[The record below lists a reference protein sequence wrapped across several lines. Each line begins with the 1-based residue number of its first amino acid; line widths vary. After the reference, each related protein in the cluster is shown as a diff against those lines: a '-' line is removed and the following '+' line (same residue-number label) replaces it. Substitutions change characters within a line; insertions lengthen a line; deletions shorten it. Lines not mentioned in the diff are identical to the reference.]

1 MWVRFPPEVLFIMPL
16 NKKDTVIDIVWFK
29 KDLRTLD
36 NKSLEFA
43 SNSGNPTLF
52 IYIIEPSVTDS
63 PDCDKR
69 HSRFIYESLI
79 DVEKRFR
86 KFSLDLN
93 YINCEALE
101 FFEEISK
108 KYNINNVLSYQEIG
122 NNLTYSRDKIIANFF
137 HSNNINWIQNKTN
150 GIIRGLKS
158 RKNWK
163 KKWIDEMKSEIVITD
178 LDSINKQ
185 KVKIPSSIKL
195 LNLSHIAK
203 KKFQPGGETYAW
215 MYVKS
220 FLKSRHI
227 GYTKNISR
235 PNESRISCS
244 RLSPYLA
251 YGNFSSR
258 QIYQFFNRS
267 TKNRDITN
275 FLSRLQWRC
284 HFMQKFDDE
293 PEMEF
298 KNINKAY
305 DTIRNNY
312 DENLL
317 IKWKE
322 GITGI
327 PIIDACMRCLDQT
340 GYLNFRMRAMIVSFA
355 AFNLWQDWKNFS
367 HHLAK
372 KFLDY
377 EPGIHYSQIQMQSA
391 VTGINT
397 VRIYNPVKNSI
408 DLDPKGEFIKKWL
421 PELSNIPAENIHQ
434 PWKMTLI
441 EQQMYD
447 FQIGKD
453 YPNPI
458 VDIDLSRKEASNKI
472 WEIKKTAKSKYF
484 GKKILNK
491 HVNS

>member
-1 MWVRFPPEVLFIMPL
+1 VENR
-16 NKKDTVIDIVWFK
+16 
-29 KDLRTLD
+29 LR
-36 NKSLEFA
+36 E
-43 SNSGNPTLF
+43 
-52 IYIIEPSVTDS
+52 
-63 PDCDKR
+63 
-69 HSRFIYESLI
+69 
-79 DVEKRFR
+79 
-86 KFSLDLN
+86 FSLDLN

-163 KKWIDEMKSEIVITD
+163 KKWIDEMKSEIVISD

-185 KVKIPSSIKL
+185 KVKIPSTIKL
-195 LNLSHIAK
+195 LNLRYIAK

-251 YGNFSSR
+251 YGNLSSR

-397 VRIYNPVKNSI
+397 VRIYNPIKNSI

>member
-1 MWVRFPPEVLFIMPL
+1 M
-16 NKKDTVIDIVWFK
+16 
-29 KDLRTLD
+29 
-36 NKSLEFA
+36 
-43 SNSGNPTLF
+43 
-52 IYIIEPSVTDS
+52 
-63 PDCDKR
+63 
-69 HSRFIYESLI
+69 
-79 DVEKRFR
+79 EKRLR

-178 LDSINKQ
+178 SDSINKQ

-195 LNLSHIAK
+195 LNLKHRFE

-227 GYTKNISR
+227 GYTKNISS
-235 PNESRISCS
+235 PNESRITCS
-244 RLSPYLA
+244 RLSPYIT
-251 YGNFSSR
+251 YGNLSSR
-258 QIYQFFNRS
+258 QIYQFFNRLS
-267 TKNRDITN
+267 KNRDIKN

-293 PEMEF
+293 PDMEF
-298 KNINKAY
+298 NNINRAY
-305 DTIRNNY
+305 DSIRNNY
-312 DENLL
+312 DNNLL

-322 GITGI
+322 GKTGI

-397 VRIYNPVKNSI
+397 VRIYNPIKNSI

-421 PELSNIPAENIHQ
+421 PELSNIPSENIHQ

>member
-1 MWVRFPPEVLFIMPL
+1 
-16 NKKDTVIDIVWFK
+16 
-29 KDLRTLD
+29 
-36 NKSLEFA
+36 
-43 SNSGNPTLF
+43 
-52 IYIIEPSVTDS
+52 
-63 PDCDKR
+63 
-69 HSRFIYESLI
+69 
-79 DVEKRFR
+79 
-86 KFSLDLN
+86 
-93 YINCEALE
+93 
-101 FFEEISK
+101 
-108 KYNINNVLSYQEIG
+108 
-122 NNLTYSRDKIIANFF
+122 
-137 HSNNINWIQNKTN
+137 
-150 GIIRGLKS
+150 
-158 RKNWK
+158 
-163 KKWIDEMKSEIVITD
+163 MKSEIVITD
-178 LDSINKQ
+178 LESINKH

-195 LNLSHIAK
+195 LNLKHIVEK
-203 KKFQPGGETYAW
+203 NFQPGGETYAW
-215 MYVKS
+215 LYLKS

-235 PNESRISCS
+235 PKESRISCS

-251 YGNFSSR
+251 YGNLSSR

-322 GITGI
+322 GTTGI

>member
-1 MWVRFPPEVLFIMPL
+1 MPL
-16 NKKDTVIDIVWFK
+16 NKKHTDLDIVWFK
-29 KDLRTLD
+29 KDLRTSD
-36 NKSLEFA
+36 NKSLEFV
-43 SNSGNPTLF
+43 SKSGNQTLF
-52 IYIIEPSVTDS
+52 VYIFEPSIIDS

-69 HSRFIYESLI
+69 HIRFIQESI
-79 DVEKRFR
+79 VDIEKRLK
-86 KFSLDLN
+86 KFSLD
-93 YINCEALE
+93 IKCVNCEALD

-108 KYNINNVLSYQEIG
+108 TYIIKNVLSYQEIG
-122 NNLTYSRDKIIANFF
+122 NNLSYSRDKKISQFF
-137 HSNNINWIQNKTN
+137 RSKNINWIQNKTN
-150 GIIRGLKS
+150 GVIRGLKT

-163 KKWIDEMKSEIVITD
+163 KKWIEEMKSEIVVTD
-178 LDSINKQ
+178 WDSINKQ
-185 KVKIPSSIKL
+185 KVKIPSQIKL
-195 LNLSHIAK
+195 FDSKHEFDKN
-203 KKFQPGGETYAW
+203 FQPGGESYAW
-215 MYVKS
+215 MYIKS
-220 FLKSRHI
+220 FQKSRHI
-227 GYTKNISR
+227 GYAKNISR

-244 RLSPYLA
+244 RLSPYIT
-251 YGNFSSR
+251 YGNLSSK
-258 QIYQFFNRS
+258 QVYHFFNKS
-267 TKNRDITN
+267 SKNRDIRN

-293 PEMEF
+293 PSMEF
-298 KNINKAY
+298 ENINRAY
-305 DTIRNNY
+305 DSIRLNH
-312 DENLL
+312 DEILL
-317 IKWKE
+317 KKWRD
-322 GITGI
+322 GSTGI
-327 PIIDACMRCLDQT
+327 PIVDACMRCLDQT

-355 AFNLWQDWKNFS
+355 AFNLWQDWKYFS

>member
-16 NKKDTVIDIVWFK
+16 NKKDTVLDIVWFK

-63 PDCDKR
+63 PDYDKR

-93 YINCEALE
+93 YINCEAIE

-122 NNLTYSRDKIIANFF
+122 NNLTYSRDKIIAKFF
-137 HSNNINWIQNKTN
+137 HINNINWIQNKTN

-163 KKWIDEMKSEIVITD
+163 KKWIDEMRSEIVITD
-178 LDSINKQ
+178 LESINKQ

-195 LNLSHIAK
+195 LNLKHRFE

-235 PNESRISCS
+235 PNESRITCS
-244 RLSPYLA
+244 RLSPYIT
-251 YGNFSSR
+251 YGNLSSR
-258 QIYQFFNRS
+258 QIYQFFNRLS
-267 TKNRDITN
+267 KNRDIKN

-293 PEMEF
+293 PDMEF
-298 KNINKAY
+298 NNINRAY
-305 DTIRNNY
+305 DSIRNNY
-312 DENLL
+312 DNNLL

-322 GITGI
+322 GKTGI

-367 HHLAK
+367 HYLAK

-377 EPGIHYSQIQMQSA
+377 EPGIYYSQIQMQSA

-421 PELSNIPAENIHQ
+421 PELSNIPSENIHQ

>member
-1 MWVRFPPEVLFIMPL
+1 MPL
-16 NKKDTVIDIVWFK
+16 NKKDTALDIVWFK
-29 KDLRTLD
+29 RDLRTLD

-43 SNSGNPTLF
+43 SNSGNLTLF

-63 PDCDKR
+63 HDFDKR
-69 HSRFIYESLI
+69 HLRFIYESLGDI
-79 DVEKRFR
+79 EKRFR

-93 YINCEALE
+93 YVNCEALE

-108 KYNINNVLSYQEIG
+108 KYKINNVLSYQEIG
-122 NNLTYSRDKIIANFF
+122 NNLTYSRDKIISKFF
-137 HSNNINWIQNKTN
+137 LSKNINWIQSKTN

-163 KKWIDEMKSEIVITD
+163 KKWIDEMRSEIVITD
-178 LDSINKQ
+178 FESINKQ
-185 KVKIPSSIKL
+185 KVKIPSNIKL
-195 LNLSHIAK
+195 LDLKYKFQKN
-203 KKFQPGGETYAW
+203 FQPGGETYAW
-215 MYVKS
+215 MYLKS

-227 GYTKNISR
+227 GYTINISK
-235 PNESRISCS
+235 PSESRISCS
-244 RLSPYLA
+244 RLSPYIT
-251 YGNFSSR
+251 YGNLSSK

-267 TKNRDITN
+267 SKNRDISN

-293 PEMEF
+293 PGMEF
-298 KNINKAY
+298 NNINKAY
-305 DTIRNNY
+305 DSIRNNY
-312 DENLL
+312 DDNLL

-322 GITGI
+322 GITGV
-327 PIIDACMRCLDQT
+327 PIIDACMRCLDKT

-355 AFNLWQDWKNFS
+355 AFNLWQDWKYFS
-367 HHLAK
+367 HHLAN

-421 PELSNIPAENIHQ
+421 PELRNIPRENVHQ

-458 VDIDLSRKEASNKI
+458 VDIDLSRKKALNKI
-472 WEIKKTAKSKYF
+472 WKIKKTTKSKSF
-484 GKKILNK
+484 AKKILNK
-491 HVNS
+491 HVNL